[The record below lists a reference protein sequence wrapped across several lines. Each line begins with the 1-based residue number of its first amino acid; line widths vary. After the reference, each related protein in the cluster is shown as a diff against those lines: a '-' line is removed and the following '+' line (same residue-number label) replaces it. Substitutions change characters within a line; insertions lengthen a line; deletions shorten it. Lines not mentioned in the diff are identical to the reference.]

1 MCLEAPVQISARS
14 NDERTG
20 IEERIQTALLP
31 PPLSF
36 SRFSPLFLLSF
47 NSVLPL
53 SRLPSTV
60 ADTFKLKRQL
70 AASLLD

>member
-1 MCLEAPVQISARS
+1 MVNELE
-14 NDERTG
+14 
-20 IEERIQTALLP
+20 IEERRQTALLP
-31 PPLSF
+31 PLLSF
-36 SRFSPLFLLSF
+36 LCFSPLFLLSF

-60 ADTFKLKRQL
+60 TDTFKLKRQP

>member
-1 MCLEAPVQISARS
+1 VNELE
-14 NDERTG
+14 
-20 IEERIQTALLP
+20 IEERRQTALLP
-31 PPLSF
+31 PLLSF

-47 NSVLPL
+47 NYVLPL

-60 ADTFKLKRQL
+60 ADTFKLKRQP

>member
-1 MCLEAPVQISARS
+1 MNELE
-14 NDERTG
+14 

-60 ADTFKLKRQL
+60 ADTFKLKRQPT
-70 AASLLD
+70 ASLLN